1 MSDFPQQVQTFLAPG
16 VEGDFCS
23 ANPRFSLIS
32 GGGAMVAGAGL
43 YVGRF
48 CWADPT
54 NKILTSN
61 GYGPVSGFMGRN
73 QQGLITT
80 FLANATMQV
89 LPGIQCFGY
98 NGGDFWMRN
107 NGTLITT
114 VGMKAYAN
122 YATGLVAFAASGS
135 PPSGGSATGS
145 IAAGPAVSVTG
156 SIAGNVLTVT
166 AAGTAGLVVG
176 GVIAGTGIQSGT
188 AITGQTSGTAGGIG
202 VYTVS
207 IPQTVTSTTI
217 TSSYGVFTAA
227 SAVTGSFA
235 VGDVLSGSGGGGVSA
250 GTAILSL
257 GTGTGGLGTYNVS
270 VSQTVTSSTISATGW
285 VETKWYAMDVGRAP
299 PGSSPGE
306 LVRCSDHPLG

>member
-1 MSDFPQQVQTFLAPG
+1 MADMPQQVQTYMAPG
-16 VEGDFCS
+16 VEGDFAS
-23 ANPRFSLIS
+23 LNPNFSLIA
-32 GGGAMVAGAGL
+32 GAGAMVAGSNL

-48 CWADPT
+48 CWANPT
-54 NKILTSN
+54 NTILNSN
-61 GYGPVSGFMGRN
+61 GSGPVTGFLGRN

-80 FLANATMQV
+80 FLANSTLQV
-89 LPGIQCFGY
+89 LPGIQCFAY
-98 NGGDFWMRN
+98 TGGDFWIRN

-145 IAAGPAVSVTG
+145 IAASSAVSVTG
-156 SIAGNVLTVT
+156 SIAGTTLTVT
-166 AAGTAGLVVG
+166 AAGTPGLVVG
-176 GVIAGTGIQSGT
+176 CVIAGTGVQSGT
-188 AITGQTSGTAGGIG
+188 TVTAILTGTGGIG
-202 VYTVS
+202 TYTVN

-217 TSSYGVFTAA
+217 TTTYGVFTAA
-227 SAVTGSFA
+227 SALSGTFA
-235 VGDVLSGSGGGGVSA
+235 VGDVLSGSGGGGVTA
-250 GTAILSL
+250 GTSIISL

-270 VSQTVTSSTISATGW
+270 VSQTVTSSTIAATGY

>member
-1 MSDFPQQVQTFLAPG
+1 MAPG
-16 VEGDFCS
+16 IEGDFCT
-23 ANPRFSLIS
+23 ANPRFSLIA
-32 GGGAMVAGAGL
+32 GGGAMVAGASL
-43 YVGRF
+43 FVGRF

-54 NKILTSN
+54 NRILNSN
-61 GYGPVSGFMGRN
+61 GSGPVTGFLGRN

-80 FLANATMQV
+80 FLASSTMQV

-98 NGGDFWMRN
+98 TGGDFWMRN

-122 YATGLVAFAASGS
+122 YATGLIAFAATGS

-156 SIAGNVLTVT
+156 SIAGTTFTVT
-166 AAGTAGLVVG
+166 AAGTAGLVAG
-176 GVIAGTGIQSGT
+176 APIAGTGVQSGT
-188 AITGQTSGTAGGIG
+188 KVTGQVSGTAGGIG
-202 VYTVS
+202 VYTVD

-217 TSSYGVFTAA
+217 TQAYGVFTAA
-227 SAVTGSFA
+227 SAVTGSFV
-235 VGDVLSGSGGGGVSA
+235 VGDVLSGSGGGGVTA
-250 GTAILSL
+250 GTSIISL

-270 VSQTVTSSTISATGW
+270 VSQTVTSSTIAATGY

-299 PGSSPGE
+299 PGTNPGE
-306 LVRCSDHPLG
+306 VVRCSDHPLG